1 MRAGIKLNVFD
12 LMDIYVLIAFDP
24 GASDRFGDEVAAWLE
39 DASFQNTELKPLPT
53 HLALVLGTKPT

>member
-1 MRAGIKLNVFD
+1 
-12 LMDIYVLIAFDP
+12 MDIYVLIAFDP